1 MLMASIL
8 ITQRL
13 SPGAGGSVEY
23 IKNELYY
30 VVMIREAVV
39 LAGGYATRLR
49 PTSLSMTKH
58 LVPLANRPVLG
69 WVLSQI
75 AEAGIREALLVVGPH
90 NREQIAEYVGDGS
103 RFGLSVLYLL
113 QERPL
118 GLAHAVSLAERHV
131 SGPFLVYLGDN
142 LLQGGVAHYLRRFAD
157 SRADALVLLKEVEDP
172 TRFGVAVF
180 NGGGRLAGFVEK
192 PREPPSRLVLVGV
205 YFLTPVVFDYI
216 RQLRPSWRGEYE
228 ITDAL
233 TLMLR
238 DGGRVEHAVHGGW
251 WLDIGKKDDVL
262 AANALLLDEYA
273 RLDVRGAV
281 EDSRLEGR
289 VVVEPGAV
297 VRDSVV
303 RGPAIIGGGAVVE
316 GSHIGPYTSVG
327 PKAVV
332 RDSAVE
338 YSVLMEGAAVE
349 GVERLEESII
359 GRHARVAMNSRRYA
373 RLHISDYSVVE
384 L

>member
-1 MLMASIL
+1 MKM
-8 ITQRL
+8 Q
-13 SPGAGGSVEY
+13 
-23 IKNELYY
+23 
-30 VVMIREAVV
+30 AVV

-49 PTSLSMTKH
+49 PTSLSMSKH

-75 AEAGIREALLVVGPH
+75 AETGVGEVFIVVGPH

-103 RFGLSVLYLL
+103 KFGLSVEYLL

-118 GLAHAVSLAERHV
+118 GIAHAVSLAERYV
-131 SGPFLVYLGDN
+131 SGSFLVYLGDN
-142 LLQGGVAHYLRRFAD
+142 LLKGGVVPYLKRFTET
-157 SRADALVLLKEVEDP
+157 RADALVILKEVEDP

-180 NGGGRLAGFVEK
+180 DGGGRLVGFVEK
-192 PREPPSRLVLVGV
+192 PKEPPSRFALVGL
-205 YFLTPVVFDYI
+205 YFFTLTVFDYI
-216 RQLRPSWRGEYE
+216 KQLKPSWRGEYE

-238 DGGRVEHAVHGGW
+238 GGGRVKYAVHEGW

-273 RLDVRGAV
+273 RLDLKGTV
-281 EDSRLEGR
+281 ENSRLEGR

-297 VRDSVV
+297 VKNSVV
-303 RGPAIIGGGAVVE
+303 RGPAVVGEGAVVE
-316 GSHIGPYTSVG
+316 NSFVGPFTSVG
-327 PKAVV
+327 PRAMV

-338 YSVLMEGAAVE
+338 YSVLMEGAVVE
-349 GVERLEESII
+349 GVERLEESIL
-359 GRHARVAMNSRRYA
+359 GRHARVVARGRRTL
-373 RLHISDYSVVE
+373 RLHVSDYSAVE
-384 L
+384 F

>member
-1 MLMASIL
+1 MHPIM
-8 ITQRL
+8 
-13 SPGAGGSVEY
+13 Y
-23 IKNELYY
+23 
-30 VVMIREAVV
+30 AVI

-49 PTSLSMTKH
+49 PTSLSFSKH

-75 AEAGIREALLVVGPH
+75 AEAGVREVFLVVGPH

-103 RFGLSVLYLL
+103 KFGVSVEYIV

-118 GLAHAVSLAERHV
+118 GLAHAVSLAEGFV
-131 SGPFLVYLGDN
+131 DGPFLVYLGDN
-142 LLQGGVAHYLRRFAD
+142 LVQEGVARYVRRFEE
-157 SRADALVLLKEVEDP
+157 SGGDALVVLKEVEDP

-180 NGGGRLAGFVEK
+180 DGGGRLVGFVEK
-192 PREPPSRLVLVGV
+192 PRQPPSRLALVGL
-205 YFLTPVVFDYI
+205 YFFTPLVFQYI
-216 RQLRPSWRGEYE
+216 KRLKPSWRGEYE

-233 TLMLR
+233 DLMLR
-238 DGGRVEHAVHGGW
+238 EGRRVDYVVHEGW

-273 RLDVRGAV
+273 KRDVRGVV

-289 VVVEPGAV
+289 VVVADGAV
-297 VRDSVV
+297 VKNSVV
-303 RGPAIIGGGAVVE
+303 RGPAVVGRGAVVE
-316 GSHIGPYTSVG
+316 GSFIGPFTSVG
-327 PKAVV
+327 DRCVV
-332 RDSAVE
+332 KNSVVE
-338 YSVLMEGAAVE
+338 YSVLMEGCSVE
-349 GVERLEESII
+349 NVPRLEESIV
-359 GRHARVAMNSRRYA
+359 GRHARIAARDGRAV